1 MSLLS
6 FLSGILSAIG
16 LNEGLE
22 SEDKERSDREGDGK
36 NLRELPCLNYNKDNP
51 CRPRT

>member
-22 SEDKERSDREGDGK
+22 SEDKERCDSANGVTEK
-36 NLRELPCLNYNKDNP
+36 EMA
-51 CRPRT
+51 RT